1 MKSKASEND
10 IGVDFGFLEEKF
22 KIRTFRRWQEG
33 VVLKGVCWSFSLFV
47 SVWERVGGVGVVYIV
62 EVETST
68 LCSFYMFITN
78 TNTQTN
84 IF

>member
-1 MKSKASEND
+1 M
-10 IGVDFGFLEEKF
+10 
-22 KIRTFRRWQEG
+22 
-33 VVLKGVCWSFSLFV
+33 
-47 SVWERVGGVGVVYIV
+47 VYIV

-84 IF
+84 IFQEHYIRTIRTFNVV